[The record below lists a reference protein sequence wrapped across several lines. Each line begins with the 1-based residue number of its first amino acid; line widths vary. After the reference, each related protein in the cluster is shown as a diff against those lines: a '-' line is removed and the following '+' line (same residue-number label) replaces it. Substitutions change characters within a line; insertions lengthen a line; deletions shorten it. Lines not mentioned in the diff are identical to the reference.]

1 MLVMNP
7 NGTFKPVLFQV
18 ALSTLTEDTQ
28 FQLTAV
34 KLNRATDENGKIID
48 AVKDITY
55 TIYVPDILAQINVKV
70 DSTVPVITPEQL
82 DAAMSAGKDIFVE
95 IPTAETYIRPYRMDY
110 GAFSCTI
117 KAPYAK
123 LVQFT

>member
-28 FQLTAV
+28 FQVTAV
-34 KLNRATDENGKIID
+34 KLNRATDENGKLTD
-48 AVKDITY
+48 MVKNITY
-55 TIYVPDILAQINVKV
+55 TIYVNDILAQLNVKV
-70 DSTVPVITPEQL
+70 DSTTPVVTQEEV
-82 DAAMSAGKDIFVE
+82 DAAMSAGQDIFIE
-95 IPTAETYIRPYRMDY
+95 IPTAETYIRPYAMSY

-117 KAPYAK
+117 KAPYVK
-123 LVQFT
+123 RT